1 MVSLSKNLDFYS
13 SKYEH
18 FIVIGDFNEEMTN
31 NYLEEFCASY
41 NLKNLIKQPTCFK
54 NPDNPR
60 LIDYNYD

>member
-1 MVSLSKNLDFYS
+1 
-13 SKYEH
+13 
-18 FIVIGDFNEEMTN
+18 MTN